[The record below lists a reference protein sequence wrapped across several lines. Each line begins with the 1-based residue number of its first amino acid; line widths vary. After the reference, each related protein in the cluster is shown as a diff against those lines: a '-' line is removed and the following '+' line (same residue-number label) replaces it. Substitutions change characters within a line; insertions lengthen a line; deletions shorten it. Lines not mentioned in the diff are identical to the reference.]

1 MTYLSLIFV
10 PLISLQEIRE
20 VLFGIEKLLFDFF
33 GFFSWVR
40 TSLYLVMFFQVM
52 LIMRYIVACLKFC
65 LSFHSVAINQNIYF
79 EGIYL
84 ASSSM
89 GSALFNLVP
98 AITFVAAFVI
108 G

>member
-1 MTYLSLIFV
+1 MTYLSLIFA

-52 LIMRYIVACLKFC
+52 LIMRYIVACLKF
-65 LSFHSVAINQNIYF
+65 LPFVSQRSNQS
-79 EGIYL
+79 EH
-84 ASSSM
+84 
-89 GSALFNLVP
+89 LFRGHIPGLIVDGKC
-98 AITFVAAFVI
+98 TV
-108 G
+108 